1 MIRLPRPSLSR
12 DRQTALFAAAA
23 VVFLTLAVLF
33 CRAAGRAEER
43 AASLAAR
50 NDASAAF
57 AAAPRAA
64 PVDPF
69 AFPAA
74 DFLALPDRL
83 RGGAQIEEVSE
94 EPPQAEAAGDIL
106 KMKLTGAGNFA
117 QVLSLF
123 DIIQKKHWVSAD
135 LLRLERE
142 GDRLAFELELCAY
155 RSRGTYEEEKHRTDR
170 SDGHGEE
177 PRRKDSR

>member
-1 MIRLPRPSLSR
+1 MIRLSR
-12 DRQTALFAAAA
+12 DRKTALFAAAA
-23 VVFLTLAVLF
+23 VVFLTFAVLF
-33 CRAAGRAEER
+33 SRAAARAEER

-50 NDASAAF
+50 NDASADF
-57 AAAPRAA
+57 AAAPPSAL
-64 PVDPF
+64 PDPF
-69 AFPAA
+69 AFPAS
-74 DFLALPDRL
+74 DFLVLPNQL
-83 RGGAQIEEVSE
+83 RAAGAAIEEVSE
-94 EPPQAEAAGDIL
+94 EPPEEEEAGSIL
-106 KMKLTGAGNFA
+106 KMKLTGRGNFA

>member
-1 MIRLPRPSLSR
+1 MIRLPRPALSR
-12 DRQTALFAAAA
+12 NRQTALFASAA
-23 VVFLTLAVLF
+23 VVFLTLAILF

-43 AASLAAR
+43 TAALAAR
-50 NDASAAF
+50 KEADAF

-64 PVDPF
+64 PADSF
-69 AFPAA
+69 AFPAS
-74 DFLALPDRL
+74 DFLALPNRL